1 VYITANCTNTVL
13 QEEVTAVDCD
23 DEHADGDRESDG
35 ESDNDN
41 NNDDKN
47 NHEDTDDV
55 QVSLAIRLMFIHI
68 SDNYR
73 SLMLLFHP
81 TDLQNRVMQPLQGQQ
96 SMH

>member
-1 VYITANCTNTVL
+1 L
-13 QEEVTAVDCD
+13 QEAVTAVDCD

-55 QVSLAIRLMFIHI
+55 HVSSAIRLMFIHI

-73 SLMLLFHP
+73 SLMLLFHL
-81 TDLQNRVMQPLQGQQ
+81 TDLQNHMMWPLQGQQ